1 MKLKTFP
8 DDAAT
13 QLISYATGRASLF
26 RKRVKSVVFGPGV
39 PTGKSAKT
47 KHYGPLMESNLSDK
61 GNMHT
66 ENQKELMAR
75 SYLEI
80 VRNFIFLL
88 KFMLRSHCSIKRPRI
103 WLKHCRLL
111 YGYDYVSL
119 KRMKRVLR
127 SEQMMRDSLLKKSRA
142 MFSLSLFLKNGI
154 AKLIKTRFSKGYCTA
169 RMRKSL
175 KS

>member
-1 MKLKTFP
+1 MVLKNVTVFSYMRENFLTTLCDHPDYPLHGNLQEKVKCRNGIFIASYLTIKSTSYFQIRKLKTFP

-13 QLISYATGRASLF
+13 QLIWYATGRASLF

-66 ENQKELMAR
+66 ESQKELMAR

-80 VRNFIFLL
+80 VRNLFIF
-88 KFMLRSHCSIKRPRI
+88 
-103 WLKHCRLL
+103 
-111 YGYDYVSL
+111 
-119 KRMKRVLR
+119 
-127 SEQMMRDSLLKKSRA
+127 A
-142 MFSLSLFLKNGI
+142 
-154 AKLIKTRFSKGYCTA
+154 
-169 RMRKSL
+169 
-175 KS
+175 

>member
-13 QLISYATGRASLF
+13 QLMSYATGRASLF

-39 PTGKSAKT
+39 PTGKSGKI
-47 KHYGPLMESNLSDK
+47 KHYGPLMESNSSDK

-80 VRNFIFLL
+80 VRNFIYLL
-88 KFMLRSHCSIKRPRI
+88 NLC
-103 WLKHCRLL
+103 
-111 YGYDYVSL
+111 YVSTVASSVHEYGL
-119 KRMKRVLR
+119 NFAGFCTATN
-127 SEQMMRDSLLKKSRA
+127 KSR
-142 MFSLSLFLKNGI
+142 
-154 AKLIKTRFSKGYCTA
+154 
-169 RMRKSL
+169 
-175 KS
+175 